1 MQLSVILKNIEK
13 DDIETLYEVVNK
25 KKSPQTGIASMEK
38 IKTFYNL
45 FKREYRQKHTD
56 KTLHHSYVSLTQEFE
71 RIAEMLDLHLRALY
85 EDNESPYK
93 NKASE
98 MVSHLHLHIN
108 CILDLAQTY
117 DKKYPE

>member
-1 MQLSVILKNIEK
+1 MQLSLILENIEK
-13 DDIETLYEVVNK
+13 DDIETLYEAVNK
-25 KKSPQTGIASMEK
+25 KKSPQSGLTSMEK

-56 KTLHHSYVSLTQEFE
+56 ATLHHSYVSLTREFE

-85 EDNESPYK
+85 QDNESPYK
-93 NKASE
+93 KNSNE
-98 MVSHLHLHIN
+98 LVSHLHLHIN
-108 CILDLAQTY
+108 CLMDLAQTY